1 MSSVPGNPQ
10 QSEATAAQSVPRVA
24 TNAQGAMAWS
34 SLVFALLQSI
44 CTFFAAMTGLRLVI
58 GIGSF
63 AITAGFATALDR
75 FHQDW
80 IRVPMIG
87 IALLGASL
95 NLAVLLQIRHL
106 RNRPASQWRL
116 VPPSPRKIQM
126 ERIQLALSVATLFLV
141 GIEEYFH
148 RHLFHHL

>member
-1 MSSVPGNPQ
+1 
-10 QSEATAAQSVPRVA
+10 
-24 TNAQGAMAWS
+24 
-34 SLVFALLQSI
+34 
-44 CTFFAAMTGLRLVI
+44 
-58 GIGSF
+58 
-63 AITAGFATALDR
+63 
-75 FHQDW
+75 
-80 IRVPMIG
+80 MIG

-116 VPPSPRKIQM
+116 VPLSPRKIQM